1 MKATTEARERAKQKR
16 MEEELEREREK
27 KLEEEK
33 RLYASLNFNYF
44 PCPVLCVWFSKRLDL
59 NYLPLNFS

>member
-33 RLYASLNFNYF
+33 RLYASLNFNYSLRPILVSGF
-44 PCPVLCVWFSKRLDL
+44 VNEARL
-59 NYLPLNFS
+59 